1 MDKKLELIIRRF
13 ENNFTWMKYRIH
25 GEKENYTL
33 IRFDDKLL
41 GNYIAWLYVYDE
53 HMDIEFRKSL
63 TAEIDKEFRNIEIKR
78 LPAFLKNIR
87 HIY

>member
-33 IRFDDKLL
+33 EK
-41 GNYIAWLYVYDE
+41 Y
-53 HMDIEFRKSL
+53 
-63 TAEIDKEFRNIEIKR
+63 
-78 LPAFLKNIR
+78 
-87 HIY
+87 